1 MHNLNLL
8 IPICLAFVLGTWLP
22 AFAKDESESKT
33 STTSTTSTT
42 RTTSTTHST
51 NTTSSPDEPSAATLK
66 GTVIQIE
73 DRLNQLRDARL
84 SISRVR
90 KATAN
95 LYDEVTRQP
104 VTMGFNPNVVGTTV
118 IMTPMPMFSGPCLPA
133 RKKWVVASMDE
144 IGPIINLFK
153 EDVDTAIETNA
164 RADVGNAARK
174 ALDPIREKAFATV
187 KTSFDLYKQLVGL
200 TAGATY
206 DNNSIASVT
215 KNLDAQVKQLDRDFK
230 KAISI
235 LQKEAKSAKRA

>member
-1 MHNLNLL
+1 MRNLKLL
-8 IPICLAFVLGTWLP
+8 VPISLAFVLGSWLP
-22 AFAKDESESKT
+22 AFAKDESQ
-33 STTSTTSTT
+33 STTSTTSTKS
-42 RTTSTTHST
+42 TTSTTQST
-51 NTTSSPDEPSAATLK
+51 NTPSSPDNPSAATLK

-118 IMTPMPMFSGPCLPA
+118 IMTPMPIFSGPCLPA

-153 EDVDTAIETNA
+153 EDVDTAIETDS
-164 RADVGNAARK
+164 RADVGSAARK
-174 ALDPIREKAFATV
+174 ALDPIREKAFASV

-200 TAGATY
+200 TAGSTY
-206 DNNSIASVT
+206 DNYAIATAT
-215 KNLDAQVKQLDRDFK
+215 KSLDGQIKQLDRDFK